1 MDDKPHR
8 DRYEVSPDN
17 VEAQFVDEQQTVLV
31 NKAGISDLEILQI
44 AEEEGLAKAY
54 ELLLSEV
61 RTDTP
66 MSCEL
71 LQYTHQRIFGDL
83 YEWAGRWRTVQISK
97 PGAVWPPP
105 LYLDQAMQG
114 FEGDVLDAHPAKSLG
129 DDEAFCKAVGEIQ
142 GEFLAIHPFREGN
155 ARAIKLLTD
164 LLAAQT
170 GRPLLLYDMS
180 DAGGEQYIEAA
191 KAAMAGKK
199 YGPLVA
205 IIRQALDES
214 RKPS

>member
-17 VEAQFVDEQQTVLV
+17 VEAQFLDAEQTVLV
-31 NKAGISDLEILQI
+31 NKAGISRLEPLQV
-44 AEEEGLAKAY
+44 AEEEGLAKAS
-54 ELLLSEV
+54 EMLLSEV

-66 MSCEL
+66 LTCEL
-71 LQYTHQRIFGDL
+71 LTYIHRRIFGDL

-105 LYLDQAMQG
+105 VYLDEAMQG
-114 FEGDVLDAHPAKSLG
+114 FQRSVLYVHQARSLE

-170 GRPLLLYDMS
+170 GRPLLLYVMS
-180 DAGGEQYIEAA
+180 GEGREQYIEAA
-191 KAAMAGKK
+191 KAAMATKD
-199 YGPLVA
+199 YGPMVA
-205 IIRQALDES
+205 IIRQALDEA